1 MTPPPA
7 SGRLG
12 DTIIAPL
19 QPPADVHLDDTSD
32 NMLKSLTGF
41 HDKMT
46 GKLGGLYTRWI
57 GHPSRNLAL
66 QFAAPYGQGD
76 EENRLLGELG
86 GFGFGYFWGAQG
98 RAANLGK
105 AAKAA
110 QDAGGQVKQDL
121 SAAWQGKAADSAGE
135 KMDDLNKVLG
145 DYSGTVNGF
154 SQLLQNLWHTVRP
167 PIADLAKLPDAAG
180 QAPKTFVDAHNP
192 DDCDGLSMFIDRL
205 DDAIKWGRQDTTET
219 FGDDM
224 ANPRSSDE
232 VATSQDEGTGPI
244 APQDLRNMV
253 VDVDTGYNSKWSNDL
268 INQMD
273 EYSSQYS
280 NAMNTFRQAIRNA
293 HTTATNAL
301 RVFSDGLNVPTDP
314 FGSLHLGASPDT
326 GGGTKTSSSGGH
338 SSGPGGPSSGGGGG
352 SMTPPPATPT
362 PTPAVTAP
370 AAVDPN
376 VNPVTH
382 QPLEVDPATGR
393 PYPIDPKTGEAIKS
407 DATEP
412 ETVTVEQ
419 GDNKISMSEP
429 DDHGTMGITVD
440 DGTGQEKKYQLDFGD
455 DPEPGQGADFGP
467 QGHDGAQDASGRPDD
482 LGPQGHDGAQ
492 DTPGQPGAGR
502 HQAPQPDGASTPAG
516 TATSGQVYQPGPD
529 GKIHIDDGNLKITA
543 ERPDGADGPTVV
555 TVDDGSGQPTKY
567 TLGDDGD
574 LHPAAT
580 ADGQP
585 AGNFAQPTAAQH
597 AGVPDHVGHSASDQ
611 TGAVDHAAPVGH
623 GVSDQTGAVEHSGA
637 HDATDAGA
645 TTGRHHAA
653 PDVGMPA
660 DPVDAPA
667 ASVDQPSVDD
677 STTAQSLTD
686 PTDSHSGLGPGFDN
700 GLGQTSE
707 PADWQGG
714 GGATAPTSGDLGTA
728 PTTTDQQ
735 GQPMA
740 MMGGGMMGGGGL
752 GNTGGDQERGSNPY
766 RSGLFDSTPSGRRIS
781 GSLLDDED

>member
-7 SGRLG
+7 TGRLG

-46 GKLGGLYTRWI
+46 GKLGGLYARWI
-57 GHPSRNLAL
+57 GHPSRNLAI

-105 AAKAA
+105 AAKSA
-110 QDAGGQVKQDL
+110 QDASGQVKQDL

-135 KMDDLNKVLG
+135 KTDDLNKVLG

-167 PIADLAKLPDAAG
+167 PIADLAKLPDAPG
-180 QAPKTFVDAHNP
+180 QAPKIFVDAHNP

-205 DDAIKWGRQDTTET
+205 DDAIKWGRQNTNVQWDIATVW
-219 FGDDM
+219 GD
-224 ANPRSSDE
+224 NRSTSE
-232 VATSQDEGTGPI
+232 VAKSQEDGTGPI
-244 APQDLRNMV
+244 APQDLRNMS
-253 VDVDTGYNSKWSNDL
+253 VDLDVHFDSKWSNDL
-268 INQMD
+268 IRQMD
-273 EYSSQYS
+273 EYSAQYS
-280 NAMNTFRQAIRNA
+280 DAMTTFRQAIRNA
-293 HTTATNAL
+293 HTAATNAL
-301 RVFSDGLNVPTDP
+301 RAFSDGLNVPTDP

-326 GGGTKTSSSGGH
+326 GGGTKTSSSGGPR
-338 SSGPGGPSSGGGGG
+338 SGSGGPSSGGGGG
-352 SMTPPPATPT
+352 MTAPSAAAPQ
-362 PTPAVTAP
+362 PTPAVTPP
-370 AAVDPN
+370 AATDPN
-376 VNPVTH
+376 LNPVTH
-382 QPLEVDPATGR
+382 QSLEVDPATGQ

-419 GDNKISMSEP
+419 GGNKISMSEP
-429 DDHGTMGITVD
+429 DDNGKMGITVD
-440 DGTGQEKKYQLDFGD
+440 EGTGQEKQYQLDFGD
-455 DPEPGQGADFGP
+455 DPAPSQASDPDFGP
-467 QGHDGAQDASGRPDD
+467 QGHDGAQDASGQSD
-482 LGPQGHDGAQ
+482 
-492 DTPGQPGAGR
+492 AGR
-502 HQAPQPDGASTPAG
+502 HQAPQPDGAPTAADG

-567 TLGDDGD
+567 TLDDDGD
-574 LHPAAT
+574 LHPAA

-585 AGNFAQPTAAQH
+585 VGNLAQPAAAQH
-597 AGVPDHVGHSASDQ
+597 ADVPDQTSPIDHATPVGHGASDQ
-611 TGAVDHAAPVGH
+611 TGPVD
-623 GVSDQTGAVEHSGA
+623 HSGA
-637 HDATDAGA
+637 VDQSAAHDPTDAGA
-645 TTGRHHAA
+645 PTGRHHAS

-660 DPVDAPA
+660 DTMDATA
-667 ASVDQPSVDD
+667 ASADQPSVDD

-686 PTDSHSGLGPGFDN
+686 PTDSHSGLGPGFDD

-714 GGATAPTSGDLGTA
+714 GGATAPASGDLGTA

-752 GNTGGDQERGSNPY
+752 GNTGGDQERGANPY
-766 RSGLFDSTPSGRRIS
+766 RSGLFESTPSGRRIS

>member
-7 SGRLG
+7 TGRLG
-12 DTIIAPL
+12 DSIIAPL

-46 GKLGGLYTRWI
+46 GKLGGLYARWI
-57 GHPSRNLAL
+57 GHPSRNLAF

-76 EENRLLGELG
+76 EETRLLGELG

-110 QDAGGQVKQDL
+110 QDASGQVKQDL

-167 PIADLAKLPDAAG
+167 PIADLAKLPDAPG
-180 QAPKTFVDAHNP
+180 QRPKAFLDAHNP

-205 DDAIKWGRQDTTET
+205 DDAIKWGRDK
-219 FGDDM
+219 GDDDSI
-224 ANPRSSDE
+224 AALWGNARNGSE
-232 VATSQDEGTGPI
+232 VARSQEHGTGPI
-244 APQDLRNMV
+244 APQDIRHMS
-253 VDVDTGYNSKWSNDL
+253 VDLDTDYDSKWSDKL
-268 INQMD
+268 CSQMD
-273 EYSSQYS
+273 EYSVQYS
-280 NAMNTFRQAIRNA
+280 DAMTTFRQAIRNA
-293 HTTATNAL
+293 HTAATNAL
-301 RVFSDGLNVPTDP
+301 RAFSDGLNVPTDP
-314 FGSLHLGASPDT
+314 FGSLHLGASPDP

-338 SSGPGGPSSGGGGG
+338 SSGSGGPSSAGGGG
-352 SMTPPPATPT
+352 SMTPPPATPA

-370 AAVDPN
+370 AAADPN
-376 VNPVTH
+376 LNPVTH
-382 QPLEVDPATGR
+382 QPLEVDPSTGQ
-393 PYPIDPKTGEAIKS
+393 PYPIDPKTGVAIKS

-429 DDHGTMGITVD
+429 DDDGKMGITVD
-440 DGTGQEKKYQLDFGD
+440 DGTGQEKQYQLDFGE
-455 DPEPGQGADFGP
+455 DPAPGQGADFGP
-467 QGHDGAQDASGRPDD
+467 QGRDGAQDASGQPDD
-482 LGPQGHDGAQ
+482 
-492 DTPGQPGAGR
+492 GR
-502 HQAPQPDGASTPAG
+502 RQAPQPDGTPAG

-529 GKIHIDDGNLKITA
+529 GKIHVDDGNLKITA

-574 LHPAAT
+574 LHPAT
-580 ADGQP
+580 ADGQL
-585 AGNFAQPTAAQH
+585 AGNLAQPAAAQH
-597 AGVPDHVGHSASDQ
+597 GAGMSDQTSPIDRATPVSHGASDQ
-611 TGAVDHAAPVGH
+611 GGPVD
-623 GVSDQTGAVEHSGA
+623 HSGA

-645 TTGRHHAA
+645 PTGRHHAA

-660 DPVDAPA
+660 DPVDATA
-667 ASVDQPSVDD
+667 TSGAQPSVDD

-686 PTDSHSGLGPGFDN
+686 PTDSRSGLGPAFDD
-700 GLGQTSE
+700 GLGETSE

-766 RSGLFDSTPSGRRIS
+766 RSGLFESTSSGRRIS
-781 GSLLDDED
+781 GSLLDDEN